1 MNQIS
6 MEKKERVS
14 SEEREAALESD
25 KQWNLHLART
35 FQSESGRIVLEK
47 WKRLT
52 VERRID
58 LILTNP
64 QTGQRHPNPQEAIFA
79 RLGDENFIK
88 DILTR
93 IERAKQ

>member
-35 FQSESGRIVLEK
+35 FQTESGRIVLEK

-52 VERRID
+52 VERRMD
-58 LILTNP
+58 LILTNAV
-64 QTGQRHPNPQEAIFA
+64 TGQRQPNPQEAIFA
-79 RLGDENFIK
+79 RIGEENFIK

-93 IERAKQ
+93 IERAK

>member
-14 SEEREAALESD
+14 SEERAAALASD

-35 FQSESGRIVLEK
+35 FQTESGRIVLEK

-52 VERRID
+52 VERRMD

-64 QTGQRHPNPQEAIFA
+64 VTGQRQPNPQEAIFA
-79 RLGDENFIK
+79 RIGEENFIK

-93 IERAKQ
+93 IERAK

>member
-35 FQSESGRIVLEK
+35 FQTESGRIVLEK

-52 VERRID
+52 VERRMD

-64 QTGQRHPNPQEAIFA
+64 VTGQRQPNPQEAIFA
-79 RLGDENFIK
+79 RIGEEHFIK

-93 IERAKQ
+93 IERAK